1 MTMAAMKKSELDKF
15 KKSFIER
22 LQAKFSVSP
31 DEASD
36 QQVYQVLSE
45 MVVEVLKNKRRQFIN
60 QVNSAGKKQVYYLSM
75 EFLMGRSLKT
85 SLYNLEMVDGVKK
98 ILDEFDINLDKIYEY
113 EPDAGLGNGGLG
125 RLAACYLDGMATQA
139 MPAMGHSICYEYGIF
154 KQKLEDGWQ
163 TELPDNWLPGGSV
176 WLDPKPER
184 AIDTNTE
191 VISST
196 YGHIICTVDLSV
208 NEGIVESYDKIMSAI
223 NTTKASGIY
232 PYLLFIYITHE
243 LVTLSYRE
251 QVFDKISEKSSEL
264 FYFISAKDTYY
275 PQTNNGYLTNSTFMT
290 NKIIHVDN
298 VDDYH
303 DNIIQKIVEGCSITR
318 IKSTEW
324 ERNIGTTNDTMIANQ
339 FADTDEIH
347 DKVMQS
353 NIDVVSIDS
362 DERMKYKIYEEQL
375 EFVSIT
381 GQQHAFRSLVNRS
394 SLNNDFILN
403 DGINFNVDSK
413 FVDRVKNT
421 IKESKAICSDITTTW
436 ATIGTNSAILNA
448 GFVTNMFMQSDEC
461 IDIIQ
466 YS

>member
-1 MTMAAMKKSELDKF
+1 MTDNSRQI
-15 KKSFIER
+15 IER
-22 LQAKFSVSP
+22 MQASFPHLYNVYDKSTILYALLSVFGERMGTRTDIIDRLYAMIGIDSTYDEDLEHRWGSLLGVYRQNGESFNDYRSRLLIVYSSLAGGTAEAIKFAI
-31 DEASD
+31 ASAIGITSD
-36 QQVYQVLSE
+36 T
-45 MVVEVLKNKRRQFIN
+45 NAIN
-60 QVNSAGKKQVYYLSM
+60 QYIKVYDAWKYPY
-75 EFLMGRSLKT
+75 EVPDKSLTNKDDVLT
-85 SLYNLEMVDGVKK
+85 NQNF
-98 ILDEFDINLDKIYEY
+98 I
-113 EPDAGLGNGGLG
+113 
-125 RLAACYLDGMATQA
+125 
-139 MPAMGHSICYEYGIF
+139 
-154 KQKLEDGWQ
+154 
-163 TELPDNWLPGGSV
+163 
-176 WLDPKPER
+176 
-184 AIDTNTE
+184 TNTE
-191 VISST
+191 VISAT

-208 NEGIVESYDKIMSAI
+208 NEGIAGMYNKIMNAI

-243 LVTLSYRE
+243 LATLSYRE

-264 FYFISAKDTYY
+264 SYFISAKDTYY

-290 NKIIHVDN
+290 NKEIHVDN

-324 ERNIGTTNDTMIANQ
+324 ERNIGTTNDTMITNQ

-353 NIDVVSIDS
+353 NIDVVFIDS

-403 DGINFNVDSK
+403 DGINFNVGSK